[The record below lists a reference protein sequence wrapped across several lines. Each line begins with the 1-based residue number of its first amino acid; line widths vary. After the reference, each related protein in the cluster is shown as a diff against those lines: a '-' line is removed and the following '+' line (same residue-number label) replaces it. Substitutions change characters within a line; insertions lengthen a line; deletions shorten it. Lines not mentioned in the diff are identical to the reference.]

1 MPHPAGHAS
10 RRDTC
15 GLAVMSSF
23 AHGAHAAAR
32 PGAVAGASPSDRR
45 SSSVHRRVPS
55 ARRNANALP
64 RARASLPPRA
74 SPAAAPVAAVKGA
87 GWVSD
92 ELPDEVD
99 VVIVGA
105 GIGGL
110 SCAALLGQYG
120 VYVAVAE
127 AHTVAGG
134 AAHGFHRGGYEFDSG
149 PSYFL
154 GLTSPPGESINGV
167 RQVLDAVGESVDAVV
182 YNSMKFYFPDGQFT
196 CVADRECYR
205 DGIRR
210 FAGED
215 AVAEWDALEEAMC
228 PLGEAAVAIPFAG
241 MRADAGVALT
251 MAKYVAPLVKALG
264 GGPKGAEG
272 FEDAKWLRENFSALV
287 DEHVKNEWL
296 RDMLD
301 LECFVISGL
310 KADATSAA
318 IMAFTFAERHKKEGC
333 VYDYPVGGS
342 QAIIDALA
350 RGVRKFG
357 GKLALGQPVEEIVT
371 DQGRAVGVRLE
382 KGGRVIRARRAVV
395 SNASVW
401 DTVEKLLPEEAK
413 RARAARG
420 DDAHTAS
427 TPLCGS
433 FVHLHLGI
441 DAAGLPPPEEL
452 GIHHLVV
459 KDWGAGV
466 DGDRNVF
473 NISIPTTLDPSQA
486 PPGKH
491 TVHIYGAANE
501 PFEKWESVE
510 RGSPEYEAMKRVA
523 ADDLYAALEKVIPD
537 VRNRVEVEMVA
548 TPLTQRRF
556 VRRHRGTYGPGIDM
570 TRHNLYGAGLAPGPA
585 TGVEGLWGVGDST
598 YPGIGVPA
606 AAGSGFFTANSLVSV
621 WKNLGLIY
629 GAKIGKNV

>member
-1 MPHPAGHAS
+1 M
-10 RRDTC
+10 
-15 GLAVMSSF
+15 
-23 AHGAHAAAR
+23 
-32 PGAVAGASPSDRR
+32 
-45 SSSVHRRVPS
+45 
-55 ARRNANALP
+55 
-64 RARASLPPRA
+64 
-74 SPAAAPVAAVKGA
+74 
-87 GWVSD
+87 
-92 ELPDEVD
+92 
-99 VVIVGA
+99 
-105 GIGGL
+105 
-110 SCAALLGQYG
+110 
-120 VYVAVAE
+120 
-127 AHTVAGG
+127 
-134 AAHGFHRGGYEFDSG
+134 
-149 PSYFL
+149 
-154 GLTSPPGESINGV
+154 
-167 RQVLDAVGESVDAVV
+167 
-182 YNSMKFYFPDGQFT
+182 
-196 CVADRECYR
+196 
-205 DGIRR
+205 
-210 FAGED
+210 
-215 AVAEWDALEEAMC
+215 
-228 PLGEAAVAIPFAG
+228 
-241 MRADAGVALT
+241 
-251 MAKYVAPLVKALG
+251 
-264 GGPKGAEG
+264 
-272 FEDAKWLRENFSALV
+272 
-287 DEHVKNEWL
+287 
-296 RDMLD
+296 
-301 LECFVISGL
+301 
-310 KADATSAA
+310 
-318 IMAFTFAERHKKEGC
+318 
-333 VYDYPVGGS
+333 
-342 QAIIDALA
+342 
-350 RGVRKFG
+350 
-357 GKLALGQPVEEIVT
+357 ALGQPVEEIVT

-510 RGSPEYEAMKRVA
+510 RGSPEYEAMKRAA

>member
-1 MPHPAGHAS
+1 MRRRPRVSPS
-10 RRDTC
+10 RR
-15 GLAVMSSF
+15 
-23 AHGAHAAAR
+23 R
-32 PGAVAGASPSDRR
+32 P
-45 SSSVHRRVPS
+45 
-55 ARRNANALP
+55 LP
-64 RARASLPPRA
+64 RAAVDSPP
-74 SPAAAPVAAVKGA
+74 PAAAEKGKGA
-87 GWVSD
+87 GWSSD

-99 VVIVGA
+99 VVVVGA

-110 SCAALLGQYG
+110 SCAALLGKYG
-120 VYVAVAE
+120 VSVAIAE
-127 AHTVAGG
+127 AHYVAGG
-134 AAHGFHRGGYEFDSG
+134 AAHSFRGADGYEFDSG

-154 GLTSPPGESINGV
+154 GLSSPPGESINGV
-167 RQVLDAVGESVDAVV
+167 RQVLDAVGESVEAATYD
-182 YNSMKFYFPDGQFT
+182 SMKFYFPDGDGETFT

-215 AVAEWDALEEAMC
+215 AVREWDVLEEAMG

-251 MAKYVAPLVKALG
+251 MAKYVAPIVKALG

-272 FEDAKWLRENFSALV
+272 FEDAKWLRENFSELV
-287 DEHVKNEWL
+287 NEHVTNAWLKN
-296 RDMLD
+296 MLD

-318 IMAFTFAERHKKEGC
+318 IMAFTFVERHKKEGC
-333 VYDYPVGGS
+333 VYDYPIGGS
-342 QAIIDALA
+342 QAIIDALV
-350 RGVRKFG
+350 RGVRKYG
-357 GKLALGQPVEEIVT
+357 GKMALRSPVEEVVVG
-371 DQGRAVGVRLE
+371 DGRAVGVRL
-382 KGGRVIRARRAVV
+382 KSGKVVRARKAVV

-401 DTVEKLLPEEAK
+401 DTVNKLLPEDVKAE
-413 RARAARG
+413 RRARG
-420 DDAHTAS
+420 DDVHTEK

-441 DAAGLPPPEEL
+441 DATGLPPPEEL

-491 TVHIYGAANE
+491 TIHIYGAANE
-501 PFEKWESVE
+501 PYEKWEGMDRKS
-510 RGSPEYEAMKRVA
+510 SEYAEAKRA
-523 ADDLYAALEKVIPD
+523 AANDLYAALEKVIPD
-537 VRNRVEVEMVA
+537 VRDRVEVEMIA
-548 TPLTQRRF
+548 TPLTQQRF
-556 VRRHRGTYGPGIDM
+556 VRRHRGTYGPGVDM
-570 TRHNLYGAGLAPGPA
+570 TRTNLYGADLAPGPA
-585 TGVEGLWGVGDST
+585 TGIEGLWGVGDST

-621 WKNLGLIY
+621 WKNLGLLY
-629 GAKIGKNV
+629 GPKIGKNV

>member
-1 MPHPAGHAS
+1 MAVRVSTDAPASSAS
-10 RRDTC
+10 
-15 GLAVMSSF
+15 S
-23 AHGAHAAAR
+23 AAGGQKKR
-32 PGAVAGASPSDRR
+32 E
-45 SSSVHRRVPS
+45 
-55 ARRNANALP
+55 
-64 RARASLPPRA
+64 
-74 SPAAAPVAAVKGA
+74 KGA

-99 VVIVGA
+99 VCIIGA

-110 SCAALLGQYG
+110 SCAALLGKYG
-120 VYVAVAE
+120 LSVAVAE

-154 GLTSPPGESINGV
+154 GLSSPPGESINGL
-167 RQVLDAVGESVDAVV
+167 RQVLDAVGETVEAVE
-182 YNSMKFYFPDGQFT
+182 YNRLKFYLPDGEFT

-205 DGIRR
+205 DAIRR
-210 FAGED
+210 FAGDD
-215 AVAEWDALEEAMC
+215 AVAEWDSLEQAMA

-241 MRADAGVALT
+241 MRADAGVVLT

-272 FEDAKWLRENFSALV
+272 FEDAKWLRENFSTLV
-287 DEHVKNEWL
+287 DEHVKNKWL

-310 KADATSAA
+310 KADQTSAA
-318 IMAFTFAERHKKEGC
+318 IMAFTFTERHKKEGC
-333 VYDYPVGGS
+333 VYDYPIGGS
-342 QAIIDALA
+342 QALIDALV
-350 RGVRKFG
+350 RGTRKYG
-357 GKLALGQPVEEIVT
+357 GKMALGAPVEQVVMEE
-371 DQGRAVGVRLE
+371 GRAVGMKL
-382 KGGRVIRARRAVV
+382 KNGRVIRAKRAVV

-401 DTVEKLLPEEAK
+401 DTVERLLPPEVQEERK
-413 RARAARG
+413 ARG
-420 DDAHTAS
+420 DDVHTEA

-441 DAAGLPPPEEL
+441 DATGLPPPDEL

-459 KDWGAGV
+459 KDWGLGV

-473 NISIPTTLDPSQA
+473 NISIPTCLDPSQA

-501 PFEKWESVE
+501 PYEKWEGLDRKSE
-510 RGSPEYEAMKRVA
+510 EYAAMKKAA

-537 VRNRVEVEMVA
+537 IRDRVEVEMVA
-548 TPLTQRRF
+548 TPLTQKRF

-570 TRHNLYGAGLAPGPA
+570 TRHNLYGAELTPGPA
-585 TGVEGLWGVGDST
+585 TGIEGLWGVGDST

-629 GAKIGKNV
+629 GEKIGKNV